1 MGHESYKNF
10 LCVYLI
16 YMREII
22 KKEETIGRAHITC
35 EEVTNVYKILVRHG
49 VERLLCIP
57 RQDGK
62 VKLRWCFN

>member
-1 MGHESYKNF
+1 
-10 LCVYLI
+10 
-16 YMREII
+16 MREII